1 MGQIIL
7 ILTHINNNEE
17 NFLNITSKRIYAEKI
32 YLIGINML
40 IENLL
45 IIVFL
50 KINR

>member
-7 ILTHINNNEE
+7 ILTHINSNEE
-17 NFLNITSKRIYAEKI
+17 KNVNVTSKGIYAEKI
-32 YLIGINML
+32 YLVDINML